1 MFYFSPPWK
10 MLIPLIPLSEE
21 LAPMPDVRRFLEKG
35 KMALFL
41 SALVC
46 FVILMLFLPENY
58 LIYNILVVFAVM
70 CIDAILINSLYF
82 KKITELARN
91 ADLFTGAEGLPV
103 KIRFIGFG
111 LMDIFARIQPVDSSS
126 ESLSLETVAVAAA
139 NRNPLYVP
147 PSREIQGVLYKMDHK
162 GGELGIVSE
171 DLVLCGKPATE
182 TELDSKWYVA
192 ILSMVG
198 LIAFGLFMLCCFI
211 ILVIFQP
218 KEQSDFQFYALS
230 GAIILLS
237 SLITLIPALFLSKMI
252 QYKKLLKAR

>member
-1 MFYFSPPWK
+1 MIYFSPPWK

-35 KMALFL
+35 KMALVL
-41 SALVC
+41 SLVC

-58 LIYNILVVFAVM
+58 LIYNILAVFAVI
-70 CIDAILINSLYF
+70 CIGAIFINSLYF

-91 ADLFTGAEGLPV
+91 ADLFTGVEGLPV

-111 LMDIFARIQPVDSSS
+111 LMDIFARIQSVDSSS

-139 NRNPLYVP
+139 NKNPLYVP
-147 PSREIQGVLYKMDHK
+147 PFRDIDGLLYTTGDKAE
-162 GGELGIVSE
+162 ELGIVSG
-171 DLVLCGKPATE
+171 DLILFGRPATE
-182 TELDSKWYVA
+182 AELESRWYVN

-237 SLITLIPALFLSKMI
+237 SLIILVPALFLSKMI